1 VSALD
6 AFRDDGPLARLLH
19 LHPTG
24 RLAWLVP
31 PLLRAVEYGGLI
43 ALTAVA
49 APDAMPICFALLG
62 VLAFHHY
69 DIVYR
74 LRAQGQGPPDWVGA
88 AGGGWDGRLLVAVL
102 LALSGEDA
110 LRTGLLFIAILLA
123 VVFAGESIAGWIR
136 FARAERPVAYLDHE
150 DLED

>member
-1 VSALD
+1 MSALE
-6 AFRDDGPLARLLH
+6 AFRDDGPLASGLH
-19 LHPTG
+19 LAPSG

-31 PLLRAVEYGGLI
+31 PLLRALEYGGLI
-43 ALTAVA
+43 ALTALA

-74 LRAQGQGPPDWVGA
+74 LRAQGQAPPEWLRT
-88 AGGGWDGRLLVAVL
+88 AGGGWEGRLLIAAVL
-102 LALSGEDA
+102 ALAGETA
-110 LRTGLLFIAILLA
+110 LRGGLLAGAIILGVLF
-123 VVFAGESIAGWIR
+123 VGESIASWIR
-136 FARAERPVAYLDHE
+136 FARTERPALALDQ